1 MLITIKVMLKKIQ
14 FISLVLI
21 IFTFTSCY
29 NYQSVGLLQEN
40 NIFLPKYEKVEYIP
54 YKIKV
59 NDEII
64 YRLLT
69 SDEITSKLISSETGS
84 TGQYVNSYRVFPD
97 GTIDL
102 PFIRNIKVKGLTLNE
117 AERVVEEKFKELI
130 PDASIKLSIANKT
143 FTIIGEATNGVFPIY
158 KEKLTI
164 FQALSMS
171 GLLSHTG
178 DPKRVRIL
186 RETEN
191 GRVETLQFDIRP
203 KSIIDSKYYYIY
215 PNDII
220 YVQREPAS
228 FYKVSSYN
236 GFIGT
241 ITTSITFL
249 IQVLYYSKF

>member
-1 MLITIKVMLKKIQ
+1 MIKKIH
-14 FISLVLI
+14 ILSLVLVV
-21 IFTFTSCY
+21 FTFTSCY

-40 NIFLPKYEKVEYIP
+40 NIFLPKYEKAEYIP
-54 YKIKV
+54 YRIKV

-69 SDEITSKLISSETGS
+69 SDEVTSKLISSESGS

-102 PFIRNIKVKGLTLNE
+102 PFIRNIQVKGLTINE

-143 FTIIGEATNGVFPIY
+143 FTIIGEASNGIYPIY

-171 GLLSHTG
+171 GLLSYTG
-178 DPKRVRIL
+178 DPKHVRIL
-186 RETEN
+186 RETDT
-191 GRVETLQFDIRP
+191 GGIETLQFDIRP

-228 FYKVSSYN
+228 FYKVASYG

-241 ITTSITFL
+241 ITTSLTFL

>member
-1 MLITIKVMLKKIQ
+1 MIKINRLVY
-14 FISLVLI
+14 FVLI
-21 IFTFTSCY
+21 IVFFTSCY
-29 NYQSVGLLQEN
+29 NYQSIGLLQEN
-40 NIFLPKYEKVEYIP
+40 NIFLPKYEKAEFTP

-69 SDEITSKLISSETGS
+69 SDEVTSKLISSESGS
-84 TGQYVNSYRVFPD
+84 SGQYVNSYRVFPD

-102 PFIRNIKVKGLTLNE
+102 PFIRNIKVKGLTINE
-117 AERVVEEKFKELI
+117 AERVVEDKFKELI

-143 FTIIGEATNGVFPIY
+143 FTIIGEAQNGVYPIY

-171 GLLSHTG
+171 GMLSLTG
-178 DPKRVRIL
+178 DPKHIRIL
-186 RETEN
+186 RETDD
-191 GRVETLQFDIRP
+191 GGIETLNFDIRP
-203 KSIIDSKYYYIY
+203 KSIIESKYYYIY

-228 FYKVSSYN
+228 FYKVANYN

-241 ITTSITFL
+241 ITTSLTFL

>member
-1 MLITIKVMLKKIQ
+1 MIKKNQIIF
-14 FISLVLI
+14 FILI
-21 IFTFTSCY
+21 ILTFTSCY
-29 NYQSVGLLQEN
+29 NYRSVGLLQEN

-59 NDEII
+59 NDEVI

-69 SDEITSKLISSETGS
+69 SDEVTSKLISSESGS
-84 TGQYVNSYRVFPD
+84 NAQYVNSYRVFPD

-102 PFIRNIKVKGLTLNE
+102 PFIRNIQIKGLTIHE

-171 GLLSHTG
+171 GLLSVTG
-178 DPKRVRIL
+178 DPKHVRIL
-186 RETEN
+186 RETDD
-191 GRVETLQFDIRP
+191 GGIETLQFDIRP
-203 KSIIDSKYYYIY
+203 KSIIDSKYYYVY

-228 FYKVSSYN
+228 FYKVASYN

-241 ITTSITFL
+241 ITTSISFL

>member
-1 MLITIKVMLKKIQ
+1 M
-14 FISLVLI
+14 
-21 IFTFTSCY
+21 TSCY

-40 NIFLPKYEKVEYIP
+40 NIFLPTYEKDEFKP
-54 YKIKV
+54 YTIKV

-69 SDEITSKLISSETGS
+69 SDEVTSQLISSESGS

-102 PFIRNIKVKGLTLNE
+102 PFIRNIYIKGLTIPE

-143 FTIIGEATNGVFPIY
+143 FTIIGEAANGIYPIY

-171 GLLSHTG
+171 GLLSLSG

-186 RETEN
+186 RETDE
-191 GRVETLQFDIRP
+191 GKTETLEFDIRP
-203 KSIIDSKYYYIY
+203 KSIIESKYYYIY

-228 FYKVSSYN
+228 FYKVTSYG

-241 ITTSITFL
+241 IATSLTFL